1 MKEKNKY
8 WKLSL
13 MVIVAFIFSFGT
25 VTMGM
30 AQSSS
35 PLKIGFVNMNKIMSE
50 SKAAQNAQ
58 SVIKKEIESKTAAV
72 KEKENKL
79 AAMEKELKALKQDSP
94 AWKEKRE
101 KLIKDINE
109 VNRLRGEYSNQI
121 QKKNA
126 ELTQKILSDIQPII
140 KKVASSE
147 KCTMVLDRRIAFMIE
162 DDLDLTDKVI
172 KAYDAQKK

>member
-1 MKEKNKY
+1 MREKNKY
-8 WKLSL
+8 LKWSL
-13 MVIVAFIFSFGT
+13 MVIVACMFSLGT
-25 VTMGM
+25 ITTGM
-30 AQSSS
+30 AQSSA

-58 SVIKKEIESKTAAV
+58 AVIKKDIESKTAAM

-94 AWKEKRE
+94 AWKEKRD
-101 KLIKDINE
+101 KLIKEANE
-109 VNRLRGEYSNQI
+109 VNRLRGEYANQI

-126 ELTQKILSDIQPII
+126 ELTQKILTDIQPII

-147 KCTMVLDRRIAFMIE
+147 KCTMVLDRRIGLMID